1 LSYLARW
8 AAQKLSNSVAQ
19 RLKKMKQIPYLLIAF
34 RLVLGPVMIA
44 ITYNYGA
51 TARLVLFAML
61 LLGILSDIFD
71 GIIARKHN
79 ISTATLRR
87 MDSQTDLVFWV
98 CAGWCAWLLNPEI
111 IIANK
116 YAIITIFVMEGLT
129 YLFSFLKFGKET
141 CTHALLS
148 KLWGITLFAAFTSII
163 GFGYGGVFLAM
174 AITFGIISHI
184 DVYLIILFLPQWT
197 HDVPSAWHAWQIRK
211 GRAIKRNK
219 LFNG

>member
-1 LSYLARW
+1 
-8 AAQKLSNSVAQ
+8 
-19 RLKKMKQIPYLLIAF
+19 MKHIPYLLIGF

-79 ISTATLRR
+79 MSTATLRR
-87 MDSQTDLVFWV
+87 MDSQTDLVFWL

-111 IIANK
+111 IVENK

-148 KLWGITLFAAFTSII
+148 KWWGITLFAAFASII
-163 GFGYGGVFLAM
+163 GFGYGGIPLVLA
-174 AITFGIISHI
+174 IVFGIISHI
-184 DVYLIILFLPQWT
+184 DVYLIILFLPKWT
-197 HDVPSAWHAWQIRK
+197 HDVPSAWHAWQIRQ